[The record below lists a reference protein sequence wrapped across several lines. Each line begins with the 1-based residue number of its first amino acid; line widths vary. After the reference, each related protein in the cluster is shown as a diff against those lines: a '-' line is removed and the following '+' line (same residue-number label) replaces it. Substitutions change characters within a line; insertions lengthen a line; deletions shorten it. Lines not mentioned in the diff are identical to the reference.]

1 MYFFFLCLFAVPVG
15 WSRRS
20 TCFGFG
26 SGPGREKGDGTVEG
40 ASPSL
45 SWPVFVE
52 SGSLAF
58 LFPFS
63 VLWFVTFILALV
75 VLRRFCILW
84 VACIHRQRYPPSMA
98 SWLPSPRKHRVG
110 GHANSAAVKK
120 GRVNAGH
127 DRGTASGSLFF
138 KRLGSCLTGDGDG
151 ALEVVSLA
159 MLPLVREGRLGKLWI
174 SLFYC
179 KQIYKSTGA
188 KLILR
193 S

>member
-1 MYFFFLCLFAVPVG
+1 MVETFYLFWFWVRARQREGG
-15 WSRRS
+15 WNR
-20 TCFGFG
+20 
-26 SGPGREKGDGTVEG
+26 GRGEPE
-40 ASPSL
+40 

-63 VLWFVTFILALV
+63 VLWFVTFILALF

-84 VACIHRQRYPPSMA
+84 VACVHRQRYPPSMA

-110 GHANSAAVKK
+110 GHADSAAVKK

-159 MLPLVREGRLGKLWI
+159 MLPPAGAGRSSWEAVD
-174 SLFYC
+174 FF
-179 KQIYKSTGA
+179 
-188 KLILR
+188 ILLQTDI
-193 S
+193 